1 MEWTPEADAAVKNV
15 PFFVRKKVRARVEAE
30 ARRAGLATVDLAT
43 VTLAQQRFLSGQAS
57 EIRGFQ
63 LDACFGPRGCPNR
76 TQPVD
81 DLLPRITALLEQAD
95 LLAFLKR
102 HVDGPLKFHHEFRI
116 SLAECP
122 NACSQPQIKDIG
134 IIGVCTPRVAAAD
147 CSRCGACVAACRDSA
162 VALFDD
168 RQQPVIDH
176 DRCMACGQCLAVC
189 PSGTLAADRQGF
201 RVQLGGKLGRHPRLG
216 RELPGIFSADEVL
229 AIVAACLAFYK
240 ENSRN
245 GRRFAELLDAAAF
258 DRFAARFAKGRSAP
272 RP

>member
-1 MEWTPEADAAVKNV
+1 MKWTPEADAALKNV
-15 PFFVRKKVRARVEAE
+15 PFFVRKKVRARVEQE
-30 ARRAGLATVDLAT
+30 ARQAGLAMVDVAT

-57 EIRGFQ
+57 EIKGFQ

-81 DLLPRITALLEQAD
+81 GLLPRITALLEQAD
-95 LLAFLKR
+95 LLTFLKR
-102 HVDGPLKFHHEFRI
+102 HVEGPLKFHHEFRI

-134 IIGVCTPRVAAAD
+134 IIGACTPRLAAAD
-147 CSRCGACVAACRDSA
+147 CSHCEACVAVCRESA
-162 VALFDD
+162 VATCDD

-176 DRCMACGQCLAVC
+176 GRCVACGQCLAVC
-189 PSGTLAADRQGF
+189 PSGTLAADQQGF

-216 RELPGIFSADEVL
+216 RELPGIFCADEVL

-240 ENSRN
+240 QNSRN

-258 DRFAARFAKGRSAP
+258 ERLAARFAQNHSVPGP
-272 RP
+272 